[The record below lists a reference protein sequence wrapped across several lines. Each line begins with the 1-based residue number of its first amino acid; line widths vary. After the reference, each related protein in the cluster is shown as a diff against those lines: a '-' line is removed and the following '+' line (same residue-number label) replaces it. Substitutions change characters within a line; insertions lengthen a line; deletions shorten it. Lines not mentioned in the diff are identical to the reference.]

1 MREKNACTVRNDDV
15 IIRAYDVTCT
25 TSHTYSSI
33 RIRNTSI
40 YKTQLT
46 DRIVFFFRAISYF
59 FRTIAFIDIKAET
72 YGL

>member
-46 DRIVFFFRAISYF
+46 DRIVFLFFRAISYF
-59 FRTIAFIDIKAET
+59 FSYNRFYRYKSGNI
-72 YGL
+72 

>member
-1 MREKNACTVRNDDV
+1 MQVSGLRIAKVKNVTVRERNACTVRNDDV
-15 IIRAYDVTCT
+15 IIRAYNVTCT

-46 DRIVFFFRAISYF
+46 DRIVFFFSSY
-59 FRTIAFIDIKAET
+59 
-72 YGL
+72 